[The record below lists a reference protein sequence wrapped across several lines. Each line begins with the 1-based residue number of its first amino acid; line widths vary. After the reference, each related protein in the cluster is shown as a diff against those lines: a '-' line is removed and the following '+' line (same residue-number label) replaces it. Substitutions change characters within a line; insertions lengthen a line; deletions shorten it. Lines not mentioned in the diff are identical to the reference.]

1 MARALPMS
9 QASSSACDAV
19 GWQALSDALADL
31 CSYVGA
37 DVDPAAWLPP
47 VCRALCEEAFPAH
60 ARLVLQRV
68 LEVLRRGA
76 ADHQAAALA
85 VLKALFEVPGADL
98 GSSAWLAEESPL
110 MQLLSAMVDGPLASQ
125 ALELCQAMLCY
136 RGSDSGDLDAGEAQ
150 AEWPLCMDDLGECN
164 KLCSGALLRV
174 VSACP
179 GSAQLLQGRKG

>member
-1 MARALPMS
+1 M
-9 QASSSACDAV
+9 
-19 GWQALSDALADL
+19 GWPALSDALASL
-31 CSYVGA
+31 CSYVGTDA
-37 DVDPAAWLPP
+37 DPAAWLPP
-47 VCRALCEEAFPAH
+47 VCQALCEEAFPTY
-60 ARLVLQRV
+60 ARLVFQRV

-76 ADHQAAALA
+76 ADQQAAALA

-125 ALELCQAMLCY
+125 ALELCQAMLCH
-136 RGSDSGDLDAGEAQ
+136 RGSDSGDLDAAGEAQ
-150 AEWPLCMDDLGECN
+150 PEWPLCMDDLGECN

-179 GSAQLLQGRKG
+179 GSAQLLGRKG